1 MTENIEENYFYELD
15 AEKTEEKTTHDIK
28 ILE

>member
-1 MTENIEENYFYELD
+1 MTENIEENCSYGSD
-15 AEKTEEKTTHDIK
+15 AEKTEEKKAHDIK